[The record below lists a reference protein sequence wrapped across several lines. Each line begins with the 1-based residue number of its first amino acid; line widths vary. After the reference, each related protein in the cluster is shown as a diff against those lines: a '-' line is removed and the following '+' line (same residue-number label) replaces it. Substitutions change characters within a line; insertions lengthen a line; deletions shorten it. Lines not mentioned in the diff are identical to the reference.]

1 VKVGISKINDT
12 IIRIGIKKIRNSYLD
27 LASKSERIR
36 TPGHVDSGK
45 STLMG
50 HLLFLLGSVSQKL
63 MHKYEK
69 ESKKIGKQSFM
80 YAWVLGR
87 QNPNAHPFAFDS
99 LIMVQRS
106 SLGCN
111 VAL

>member
-1 VKVGISKINDT
+1 
-12 IIRIGIKKIRNSYLD
+12 
-27 LASKSERIR
+27 
-36 TPGHVDSGK
+36 
-45 STLMG
+45 MG

-87 QNPNAHPFAFDS
+87 QNPHAQYLLLLVNGAGW
-99 LIMVQRS
+99 V
-106 SLGCN
+106 
-111 VAL
+111 

>member
-1 VKVGISKINDT
+1 
-12 IIRIGIKKIRNSYLD
+12 
-27 LASKSERIR
+27 
-36 TPGHVDSGK
+36 
-45 STLMG
+45 MG

-87 QNPNAHPFAFDS
+87 LKPTRTPICHDS
-99 LIMVQRS
+99 LRGGWV
-106 SLGCN
+106 
-111 VAL
+111 

>member
-1 VKVGISKINDT
+1 MRREKVNVAREFTKDRGAGQKAVLNLVVI
-12 IIRIGIKKIRNSYLD
+12 
-27 LASKSERIR
+27 
-36 TPGHVDSGK
+36 GHVDSGK

-50 HLLFLLGSVSQKL
+50 HLLFLLGSVSQKV

-87 QNPNAHPFAFDS
+87 PNPR
-99 LIMVQRS
+99 VQIGWGTDMIAVY
-106 SLGCN
+106 LKTKI
-111 VAL
+111 

>member
-1 VKVGISKINDT
+1 MRREKVNVATEFSKDRGSGQKEVLNLVVI
-12 IIRIGIKKIRNSYLD
+12 
-27 LASKSERIR
+27 
-36 TPGHVDSGK
+36 GHVDSGK

-50 HLLFLLGSVSQKL
+50 HLLFLLGSVSQKV

-87 QNPNAHPFAFDS
+87 QTDR
-99 LIMVQRS
+99 LRS
-106 SLGCN
+106 PPPR
-111 VAL
+111 

>member
-1 VKVGISKINDT
+1 MWISKINDMR
-12 IIRIGIKKIRNSYLD
+12 IRIGFKKYEIRIRISL
-27 LASKSERIR
+27 LKPERIR
-36 TPGHVDSGK
+36 TSGHVDSGK

-87 QNPNAHPFAFDS
+87 QNPTRTPIC
-99 LIMVQRS
+99 L
-106 SLGCN
+106 
-111 VAL
+111 

>member
-1 VKVGISKINDT
+1 
-12 IIRIGIKKIRNSYLD
+12 
-27 LASKSERIR
+27 
-36 TPGHVDSGK
+36 
-45 STLMG
+45 MG

-87 QNPNAHPFAFDS
+87 LKPTSTSICHDS
-99 LIMVQRS
+99 LIRVQG
-106 SLGCN
+106 GCSKGQIGWCCKQYRYFESGSGLAPDPDPGGQELPPKIEKKLRN
-111 VAL
+111 VMF